1 MKKSLLALFFA
12 FVIADASTMDCS
24 DTTTQMRK
32 VICSETKLITLYEDV
47 FNVYHQVRDQVN
59 ISNLPI
65 LDIQFVT
72 WNDNME
78 KNCISNKD
86 QEHAVDCL
94 TTGISDEIKQLND
107 ILNNPDWSQK

>member
-24 DTTTQMRK
+24 NTTTQMRE
-32 VICSETKLITLYEDV
+32 VICSDTKLITLYEDAYNV
-47 FNVYHQVRDQVN
+47 FHQVRDKVN

-72 WNDNME
+72 WNENID
-78 KNCISNKD
+78 KNCMLSNDK
-86 QEHAVDCL
+86 VDCL
-94 TTGISDEIKQLND
+94 NKSITSEIKLLND
-107 ILNNPDWSQK
+107 ILNNPGYQ